1 MLQRMLLLTK
11 RGNMVTNFLIKTF
24 VKNPNDTKSV
34 TVRGAYGKLASI
46 VGISCNLAIA
56 LGKIILGILIG
67 SMAITADGVNNFS
80 DASAGV
86 ISLFGFRMA
95 SKPADAEHPYGHGR
109 YEYISALTVA
119 VLVMVI
125 GIELLGSSFDK
136 ILHPTDVDFGIV
148 TTILLVASIL
158 IKLWMLFFYRKI
170 GKKIDSGVLL
180 ASSADSR
187 NDVIATS
194 AVLAGS
200 LLSHFTSWQVDGY
213 MGVGV
218 AIFIMYSSLGLIRDT
233 LNPMLGMAPKPE
245 FVEEIRQKIISYPE
259 VLGIHDLL
267 LHDYGP
273 GRQFGSV
280 HVEMAAEGDVMFHHD
295 VIDNIER
302 DCQRELGLHIIIH
315 YDPIVTSDV
324 KTNQLRAWLKS
335 EVKSKLGTDI
345 SVHDLRTVPG
355 QTHTNVIFDVAAPYE
370 YAMTDAQLKAAI
382 QDLMKDKY
390 PDHYLVITVERMHS
404 YMPH

>member
-1 MLQRMLLLTK
+1 MITH
-11 RGNMVTNFLIKTF
+11 FLIQTF
-24 VKNPNDTKSV
+24 VKNPSDTQSIEM
-34 TVRGAYGKLASI
+34 RGAYGKLASF
-46 VGISCNLAIA
+46 VGIVCNLLIA

-67 SMAITADGVNNFS
+67 SIAITADGVNNFS

-86 ISLFGFRMA
+86 IGLIGFKMA

-109 YEYISALTVA
+109 YEYLSALTVA
-119 VLVMVI
+119 VLVMVV

-136 ILHPTDVDFGIV
+136 ILHPTEVDFGIV
-148 TTILLVASIL
+148 TAALLVVSIL
-158 IKLWMLFFYRKI
+158 VKLWMMFFYRKI
-170 GKKIDSGVLL
+170 GRAIDSGVLL

-200 LLSHFTSWQVDGY
+200 LVSYFTPWQIDGY

-218 AIFIMYSSLGLIRDT
+218 AIFILYSSLGLIRDT

-245 FVEEIRQKIISYPE
+245 FVEQIRQKIISYPE

-267 LHDYGP
+267 IHDYGP

-280 HVEMAAEGDVMFHHD
+280 HIEMAAEGDVMAHHD

-315 YDPIVTSDV
+315 YDPIVTSDEA
-324 KTNQLRAWLKS
+324 TNQLRTWLKS
-335 EVKSKLGTDI
+335 MVKEKLGDDI
-345 SVHDLRTVPG
+345 SIHDLRTVPG
-355 QTHTNVIFDVAAPYE
+355 QTHTNVIFDVAAPYD
-370 YAMTDAQLKAAI
+370 YPMSDTQLKGKLHE
-382 QDLMKDKY
+382 LMMDVY
-390 PDHYLVITVERMHS
+390 PNHYLVITVDRMHS